1 MAIAYNVILST
12 FIPTLIKY
20 NYRSFQKTNKF
31 PAQNFINTFHMFLE
45 KGKPEIYFYQ
55 ELLNPYRAIP

>member
-1 MAIAYNVILST
+1 MAIAYNVILSI

-20 NYRSFQKTNKF
+20 YPRSFQKTNKVH
-31 PAQNFINTFHMFLE
+31 PMIRNTFHMFSE